1 MFRIMAPK
9 DSHVLIPRIRKCITL
24 HDKSIF
30 AVVINI
36 KDLQMGEIF
45 PGSLGNYT
53 PLKLEEEGRRLGQ
66 RDEMEEEALEIQ
78 VQERLPIVGWI

>member
-1 MFRIMAPK
+1 MAPK
-9 DSHVLIPRIRKCITL
+9 DAPVLIPRTHKCITL

-36 KDLQMGEIF
+36 KDLEMGEFF
-45 PGSLGNYT
+45 PGYLDNYT
-53 PLKLEEEGRRLGQ
+53 PLKLEEEGRKLGQ

-78 VQERLPIVGWI
+78 VQQRLPVGCI